1 MEVKIPGTEA
11 GMLAFG
17 ANIHRCNGIYAVVLG
32 LKTAEVTGLETK
44 RTDFQ
49 TLHDQCANGD
59 QPKTVTE
66 AKNAAKKVYL
76 KELRRF
82 IDALQANP
90 KMTDVIRADYDIT
103 IKAKPSKIGV
113 PDGEVSLELSY
124 EGGLHKV
131 IAEIVHMRTA
141 DEPNSKANYGVAIYR
156 GLMPVGGATVEQAT
170 SPKRYLMKPPVSGD
184 ELKYY
189 KFTRKKKEIVVFDA
203 DEAGMTAYFCA
214 RYENQK
220 GDAGA
225 WGPIVKIVA
234 V

>member
-1 MEVKIPGTEA
+1 MEKRIPTTEA
-11 GMLAFG
+11 GMLAYG
-17 ANIHRCNGIYAVVLG
+17 ANAYRCNGVYADVLG
-32 LKTAEVTGLETK
+32 LKAGEITGLETK
-44 RTDFQ
+44 RTNFE
-49 TLHDQCANGD
+49 TLHKQCADRN

-66 AKNAAKKVYL
+66 AKNAAKKAYL

-113 PDGEVSLELSY
+113 PSGEVSLELSY

-141 DEPNSKANYGVAIYR
+141 DAPNSKANYGVAIYR
-156 GLMPVGGATVEQAT
+156 GMMPPGGATVEQAT
-170 SPKRYLMKPPVSGD
+170 SPKRYLMKPPVFGD
-184 ELKYY
+184 ELLYY
-189 KFTRKKKEIVVFDA
+189 KFTRKKKEIVEFDA

-220 GDAGA
+220 GDVGA
-225 WGPIVKIVA
+225 WGPIVKITA